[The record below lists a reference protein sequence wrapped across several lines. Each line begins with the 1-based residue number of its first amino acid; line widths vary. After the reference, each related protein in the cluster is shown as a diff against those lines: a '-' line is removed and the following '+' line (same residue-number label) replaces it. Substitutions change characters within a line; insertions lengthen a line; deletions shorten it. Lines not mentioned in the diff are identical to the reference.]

1 MSFKRLTRPQRDALR
16 ALRELG
22 GEMAVTE
29 QDARSLAVL
38 ARRGL
43 IRYRRDEDGVRLVVL
58 RETTAQ
64 ARARKREER
73 LYETLDRWLRYK
85 VASTR

>member
-1 MSFKRLTRPQRDALR
+1 MAFKRLTRPQRDAMR

-22 GEMAVTE
+22 GEMAVLD

-43 IRYRRDEDGVRLVVL
+43 VRYRRDEDGVRLAVL

-64 ARARKREER
+64 ARKRKREER
-73 LYETLDRWLRYK
+73 LYETIDRWLRFK
-85 VASTR
+85 VASTC

>member
-1 MSFKRLTRPQRDALR
+1 MAFKRLTRPQREAMK

-22 GEMAVTE
+22 GEMMVTP

-38 ARRGL
+38 ACRGL
-43 IRYRRDEDGVRLVVL
+43 VRYRRDEDGVRLVVL

-73 LYETLDRWLRYK
+73 QYANLDRWLRYHIE
-85 VASTR
+85 SGR

>member
-16 ALRELG
+16 ALRQLG
-22 GEMAVTE
+22 GEMVVTE